1 MSTLKVG
8 ILLTLLTA
16 LLVWLGNFIGGQA
29 GMIIALVFAA
39 VMNIG
44 SFWFSDKIVLA
55 MTRAQPL
62 EPSQAPRL
70 FQLVQ
75 RLAERAGV
83 PMPKLYVVPDPSPNA
98 FATGRNPEHGIV
110 AVNQGLL
117 DILDQ
122 EEVEGVIAH
131 EIGHIKHRD
140 TLTMAIVAT
149 MAGAVMMI
157 ANLLQFAAFFGGM
170 SRDDDERGNPLGMLA
185 AAFLAPIAA
194 TLIQMGISRA
204 REYEA
209 DRIGAE
215 IAGSGRGLR
224 DALVKLH
231 RGVQAVP
238 GHTPPQ
244 AAHLNIVNPF
254 TGLRGMAALFS
265 THPPVEERVRRL
277 DTMEKQLTGAHA
289 SMRGV

>member
-16 LLVWLGNFIGGQA
+16 LLVWLGNLIGGQA
-29 GMIIALVFAA
+29 GMVIALIFAA

-44 SFWFSDKIVLA
+44 SYWFSDKIVLS
-55 MTRAQPL
+55 MTRAQPI
-62 EPSQAPRL
+62 EPDQAPKLYQIVR
-70 FQLVQ
+70 
-75 RLAERAGV
+75 RLADRAGV
-83 PMPKLYVVPDPSPNA
+83 PMPRLYVVPDPSPNA
-98 FATGRNPEHGIV
+98 FATGRNPEHGVV

-149 MAGAVMMI
+149 VAGAVMMI
-157 ANLLQFAAFFGGM
+157 ANMLQFAAFFGGM
-170 SRDDDERGNPLGMLA
+170 RSDDEDGGNPIGMLA
-185 AAFLAPIAA
+185 AALLAPFAA

-209 DRIGAE
+209 DRLGAE
-215 IAGSGRGLR
+215 IAGTGRGLR

-231 RGVQAVP
+231 QGVQAVP

-254 TGLRGMAALFS
+254 TGLGGMAALFS

-277 DTMEKQLTGAHA
+277 DAMERELRGAVRTA
-289 SMRGV
+289 